1 MAIFRVKNLLVRT
14 IIGFNSD
21 ERHNKQ
27 DVIINLEI
35 QVELPDE
42 IVSDQNEDIYD
53 YKFITKQIIA
63 LVQESDFNLL
73 ENLTKAILDQIMQD
87 NRVQR
92 AKVEVDKPH
101 ALRFAESVSVELEAY
116 RKQ

>member
-14 IIGFNSD
+14 IIGFNSE

-35 QVELPDE
+35 QVELPPN
-42 IVSDQNEDIYD
+42 VYADQQDDIYD
-53 YKFITKQIIA
+53 YKLITKQIIT

-73 ENLTKAILDQIMQD
+73 ENLTKAILDQIMLD
-87 NRVQR
+87 KRVQR

-101 ALRFAESVSVELEAY
+101 ALRFAESVSVELEES
-116 RKQ
+116 R